1 MLVVTV
7 TSAPPSVTK
16 FANVRPHTVI
26 VCGPSGM
33 AAVAVSTRT
42 GPAIAA
48 ADGVMVPVTGVAG
61 VPLMKSTGN
70 RIVMV
75 SAVPVL
81 TKAVA
86 RLKPITILR
95 LTALTRSTAAMVRVV
110 ADTIPPMDPVEV
122 TVLTQSRVVEMEN
135 IESDI

>member
-1 MLVVTV
+1 
-7 TSAPPSVTK
+7 
-16 FANVRPHTVI
+16 
-26 VCGPSGM
+26 M

-42 GPAIAA
+42 RPAPIAA
-48 ADGVMVPVTGVAG
+48 ADGVIVPVTGVAG
-61 VPLMKSTGN
+61 VPLMKPNGN
-70 RIVMV
+70 SIVMV

-95 LTALTRSTAAMVRVV
+95 LTALKRSTAAMVRVG

-122 TVLTQSRVVEMEN
+122 TVLTQSRVVETEN
-135 IESDI
+135 IESDIRGGPMVIAVNVSV